1 MPTFIPR
8 INKTIK
14 SFEISV
20 YEVDASITDEQK
32 KLEDYLINKI
42 KKIKVFNE
50 LDDVASMI
58 NVPGITPEF
67 YEKFKKDLVEMCNPS
82 KHKIAAFD
90 VRRSYI
96 TEFMSQ
102 LLLEKKYN
110 CIFYDDADK
119 RLNADAITINKHNPG
134 IDVVGIKL
142 DDATIKF
149 AVCEVKASKSAI
161 PCTESENLLADI
173 EKAKDI
179 STSRLS
185 KEILKY
191 ISDLHKTTDDS
202 VVGKIIQFL
211 LEILSKKEDKGFVLS
226 NVIFFPFLI
235 RNNPDIV
242 SNEDVTDFENFDG
255 TKFTDTNIKGII
267 WSFNNDIDTFCTKI
281 WDEAIA
287 HV

>member
-8 INKTIK
+8 INKTTK

-20 YEVDASITDEQK
+20 YEVDAAVEEEQK
-32 KLEDYLINKI
+32 KLEDYLVGKI

-50 LDDVASMI
+50 LDDVVSMI

-67 YEKFKKDLVEMCNPS
+67 TAKFKKDLTDLCNPA

-110 CIFYDDADK
+110 CVFYDDADK

-134 IDVVGIKL
+134 IDVVGIQL
-142 DDATIKF
+142 TETNIKF

-161 PCTESENLLADI
+161 PCTESAGLLSDI
-173 EKAKDI
+173 EHAKDI

-185 KEILKY
+185 KEIMKY
-191 ISDLHKTTDDS
+191 ISDLHKTTDDA

-211 LEILSKKEDKGFVLS
+211 LEILTKKDDKDYVLS

-242 SNEDVTDFENFDG
+242 TKQDVTDFDNFDG
-255 TKFTDTNIKGII
+255 TKFTGTSIKGII
-267 WSFNNDIDTFCTKI
+267 WSFNNDIDTFCSKI